1 MRKVIFAL
9 ATGLLPALPLQA
21 MEAQMKH
28 SMHSGY
34 FYGVQVEELEY
45 RAGDRGEELGYWSAD
60 AFYGTDDLK
69 LRWITEGEYDFQEE
83 VYETLENQLALQV
96 PVSTFFDAKAGLRF
110 DTPDGQ
116 NRQYAFVGL
125 AGLAPYWF
133 ELDSNLYVSDRGDV
147 SVDLDAEYEILLSNR
162 LILTPSAELDAAFSD
177 DEEVGVGA
185 GLSSMELGLRLS
197 YDLID
202 RSVSPYVGVVYE
214 RSFGRTADFAA
225 EHGEADQAW
234 FAVVGV
240 RLMF

>member
-1 MRKVIFAL
+1 MRKLTLVL
-9 ATGLLPALPLQA
+9 AAGLLPAMPLQA
-21 MEAQMKH
+21 METPMQH

-34 FYGVQVEELEY
+34 FYGVQVEKLEY

-69 LRWITEGEYDFQEE
+69 LRWITEGEYDFREK

-96 PVSTFFDAKAGLRF
+96 PVSIFFDAKAGLRF

-116 NRQYAFVGL
+116 NRQYAFVGVT
-125 AGLAPYWF
+125 GLAPYWF
-133 ELDSNLYVSDRGDV
+133 ELDSNLYVSDQGDL
-147 SVDLDAEYEILLSNR
+147 SADLDAEYEVLLSNR
-162 LILTPSAELDAAFSD
+162 LILTPSAEFNAAFSD
-177 DEEVGVGA
+177 DEEIGVGA

-202 RSVSPYVGVVYE
+202 RSVSPYLGVVYE

-225 EHGEADQAW
+225 EHGEPDQAW
-234 FAVVGV
+234 FAVAGV